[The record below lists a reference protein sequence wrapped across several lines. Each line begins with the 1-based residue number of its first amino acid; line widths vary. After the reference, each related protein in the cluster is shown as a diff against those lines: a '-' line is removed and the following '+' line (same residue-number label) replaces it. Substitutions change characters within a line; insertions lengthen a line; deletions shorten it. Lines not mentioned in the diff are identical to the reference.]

1 MARPPYQASLLRLVH
16 GGTAALVAITWL
28 SGLLIYSRYDG
39 RWVRLPFPVGG
50 DWIDLHGSAGS
61 VLLPIA
67 VLFGLY
73 ALSLGSRQLR
83 RPSNAIALGALVLA
97 IGTGLQMDGGW
108 LEEGHLS
115 HLIYNLHLGS
125 WVLLT
130 LAVAAHLG
138 GVLKQGGWG
147 LARSMFSARVKGGDW
162 PWHWPGQL
170 LRRFR

>member
-1 MARPPYQASLLRLVH
+1 MARPYQPSLLRLLH

-28 SGLLIYSRYDG
+28 SGLLIYNRYDG
-39 RWVRLPFPVGG
+39 RWGRLPFPIGG

-67 VLFGLY
+67 VLLGLY
-73 ALSLGSRQLR
+73 ALSLGLRQLR

-97 IGTGLQMDGGW
+97 IGTGLQMEGDW
-108 LEEGHLS
+108 VEEGQLG
-115 HLIYNLHLGS
+115 HLIYSLHLGS

-147 LARSMFSARVKGGDW
+147 LAGSMFSRRVKGGDW
-162 PWHWPGQL
+162 PWHWPSQL